1 MARADTVPFKTS
13 DKFLSDIFMGV
24 GVLAVLVIILVP
36 MSTFALDILLT
47 FSIAMAIIILMV
59 GMYTT
64 NPLNFSVFPS
74 LLLVITLYRLAL
86 NIASTRLILLHGSE
100 GDLAAGQVIRAFGQF
115 VVGGSYVVG
124 MVVFIIFVIINFV
137 VITKGATRIG
147 EVTARFTLDAMPGK
161 QMAIDADLN
170 AGMITEEEARQ
181 RRDKITREAEF
192 YGAMDGATKFV
203 RGDAIAGIIIVSI
216 NIVGGIIIGVL
227 QMKMPF
233 AEALKTFTLLS
244 IGDGLVAQVPAL
256 LISTAAGIV
265 VTQSAT
271 DKSLGRLLQDQLSF
285 QPAAI
290 MSSAG
295 IVFFFGLMPGMPH
308 IPFIL
313 ISVGIAALAWMS
325 MRAKVEEQEEALPPV
340 EEELTTE
347 TLLPMDVLEFEVGY
361 GLIPLVDTAQGGE
374 LLSRIKGMRRQVAGE
389 LGIIVPPI
397 HVRDNL
403 ELKPNEYRL
412 LLKGSEVARGE
423 AMVDRMMV
431 LNPEDVQTD
440 IAGVPVK
447 EPAFGLPA
455 LWIKKADNERA
466 QLSGLTVVDP
476 ATVIATHLTE
486 AIKSGSHELMG
497 RQELQAILDTVSKT
511 HPKVVDE
518 LVPSILPAGV
528 ILRVLKN
535 LLKERVSIKNM
546 LTILETLA
554 DYGTVVK
561 DPDFLTEYVRQALM
575 RIIARPYVQ
584 NDTLSVV
591 ALDPAIDALVVN
603 SIHRTEHG
611 AYLALDPERTQKI
624 LLALTREV
632 NKVSKQGIVPVLLT
646 SPMTRAHIKRLSE
659 RYMPELVVLSHNEI
673 PPEVVIKN
681 MGMVRIDADK
691 NV

>member
-1 MARADTVPFKTS
+1 M
-13 DKFLSDIFMGV
+13 FMSF
-24 GVLAVLVIILVP
+24 GVLVVLVIVLIPLP
-36 MSTFALDILLT
+36 TFALDILLT
-47 FSIAMAIIILMV
+47 FSLTIGITILMV

-74 LLLVITLYRLAL
+74 LLLVVTLYRLAL

-100 GDLAAGQVIRAFGQF
+100 GDLAAGRVIRAFGQF

-124 MVVFIIFVIINFV
+124 MVVFVIFVIINFV

-170 AGMITEEEARQ
+170 AGMITEDEARQ
-181 RRDKITREAEF
+181 RRGQIAREAEF

-203 RGDAIAGIIIVSI
+203 RGDAIAGILIVLI
-216 NIVGGIIIGVL
+216 NIIGGIIIGVL
-227 QMKMPF
+227 QMGMPF
-233 AEALKTFTLLS
+233 AEALRTYTLLT
-244 IGDGLVAQVPAL
+244 IGDGLIAQVPAL
-256 LISTAAGIV
+256 IISTAAGIV
-265 VTQSAT
+265 ITQSAT
-271 DKSLGRLLQDQLSF
+271 DKSLGKLLQQQLSF
-285 QPAAI
+285 QPMAI
-290 MSSAG
+290 MSSAA

-308 IPFIL
+308 IAFMFT
-313 ISVGIAALAWMS
+313 SSGIAALGWVS
-325 MRAKVEEQEEALPPV
+325 MRAKVNEKLEELPPP
-340 EEELTTE
+340 EEEVTPE
-347 TLLPMDVLEFEVGY
+347 VLLPMDVLEFEVGY
-361 GLIPLVDTAQGGE
+361 GLIPMVDTAQGGE

-389 LGIIVPPI
+389 FGIIVPPI

-412 LLKGSEVARGE
+412 LLKGAEISRGD
-423 AMVDRMMV
+423 AMVDRLLV
-431 LNPEDVQTD
+431 LNPEEIATD
-440 IAGVPVK
+440 IPGIPVK

-466 QLSGLTVVDP
+466 QLAGLTVVDP
-476 ATVIATHLTE
+476 STVIATHLTE
-486 AIKSGSHELMG
+486 AIKANAHELLG
-497 RQELQAILDTVSKT
+497 RQELQSILDTVTKS

-518 LVPSILPAGV
+518 LVPGTLPPGV

-554 DYGTVVK
+554 DYGAITK

-584 NDTLSVV
+584 NNAMNVL
-591 ALDPAIDALVVN
+591 ALDPAIDALVAN
-603 SIHRTEHG
+603 SIHRSEHG
-611 AYLALDPERTQKI
+611 SYLALDPDRTQKI
-624 LLALTREV
+624 LLALTKEV
-632 NKVSKQGIVPVLLT
+632 NKVSKQGIVPVLLS
-646 SPMTRAHIKRLSE
+646 SPMTRAYIKRLTE

-673 PPEVVIKN
+673 PPDVTLKN
-681 MGMVRIDADK
+681 QGMVRIDAD
-691 NV
+691 

>member
-1 MARADTVPFKTS
+1 MANAAVLPFKAPE
-13 DKFLSDIFMGV
+13 KFVTDIFMSI
-24 GVLAVLVIILVP
+24 GVLVVLVIILVP
-36 MSTFALDILLT
+36 LPTFALDILLT
-47 FSIAMAIIILMV
+47 FSITMAIIILMV

-86 NIASTRLILLHGSE
+86 NIASTRLILMHGSE
-100 GDLAAGQVIRAFGQF
+100 GDMAAGQVIRAFGQF

-124 MVVFIIFVIINFV
+124 MVVFVIFVIINFV

-170 AGMITEEEARQ
+170 AGMITEDDARK

-203 RGDAIAGIIIVSI
+203 RGDAIAGIIIVAI
-216 NIVGGIIIGVL
+216 NIIGGIIIGVL

-233 AEALKTFTLLS
+233 GEALKTFTLLS

-265 VTQSAT
+265 VTQSAS
-271 DKSLGRLLQDQLSF
+271 DKSLGKLLQEQLSF

-308 IPFIL
+308 IAFIL
-313 ISVGIAALAWMS
+313 SSAGIAGLAWMS
-325 MRAKVEEQEEALPPV
+325 MRAHVEEQAEEALPA

-361 GLIPLVDTAQGGE
+361 GLIPLVDTSQGGE
-374 LLSRIKGMRRQVAGE
+374 LLSRIKGMRRQVASE

-412 LLKGSEVARGE
+412 LLKGSEVAHGE
-423 AMVDRMMV
+423 AMVDRMLV
-431 LNPEDVQTD
+431 LNPEEVQTD

-486 AIKSGSHELMG
+486 SIKSGSHELMG

-518 LVPSILPAGV
+518 LVPGILPAGV

-554 DYGTVVK
+554 DYGAVIK

-575 RIIARPYVQ
+575 RVIARPYVQ
-584 NDTLSVV
+584 NDSISVV

-611 AYLALDPERTQKI
+611 AYLALDPDRTQKI
-624 LLALTREV
+624 LLALTKEV
-632 NKVSKQGIVPVLLT
+632 SKVSKQGIVPVLLT

-673 PPEVVIKN
+673 PPDVGIKN
-681 MGMVRIDADK
+681 MGMVRIDAD
-691 NV
+691 

>member
-1 MARADTVPFKTS
+1 MARADILPFKAS
-13 DKFLSDIFMGV
+13 DKFVSDVFMGI
-24 GVLAVLVIILVP
+24 GVLAVMVIILVP
-36 MSTFALDILLT
+36 LPTFALDILLT
-47 FSIAMAIIILMV
+47 FSITLAITILMV

-100 GDLAAGQVIRAFGQF
+100 GDTAAGQVIRAFGQF

-170 AGMITEEEARQ
+170 AGMITEEEARN
-181 RRDKITREAEF
+181 RREKISREAEF

-203 RGDAIAGIIIVSI
+203 RGDAIAGIIIVAI

-227 QMKMPF
+227 QMNMPF
-233 AEALKTFTLLS
+233 GEALKTFTLLS

-265 VTQSAT
+265 VTQSTT
-271 DKSLGRLLQDQLSF
+271 DKSLGKLLQEQLAF
-285 QPAAI
+285 QPMAI
-290 MSSAG
+290 LSSAG

-308 IPFIL
+308 FSFIL
-313 ISVGIAALAWMS
+313 ISAGIAALAWVS
-325 MRAKVEEQEEALPPV
+325 MRAKVEEQEEVAPPA

-361 GLIPLVDTAQGGE
+361 GLIPLVDTSQGGE

-423 AMVDRMMV
+423 AMVDRMLV

-486 AIKSGSHELMG
+486 AIKSSSYELMG
-497 RQELQAILDTVSKT
+497 RQELQSILDTVSKT

-518 LVPSILPAGV
+518 LVPGILPAGV

-554 DYGTVVK
+554 DYGAVVK

-584 NDTLSVV
+584 NDTINVV

-611 AYLALDPERTQKI
+611 AYLALDPDRTQKI
-624 LLALTREV
+624 LLALTKEV

-673 PPEVVIKN
+673 PPDVGIKN
-681 MGMVRIDADK
+681 LGMVRIDADK

>member
-1 MARADTVPFKTS
+1 
-13 DKFLSDIFMGV
+13 
-24 GVLAVLVIILVP
+24 
-36 MSTFALDILLT
+36 
-47 FSIAMAIIILMV
+47 
-59 GMYTT
+59 MYTT

-74 LLLVITLYRLAL
+74 LLLVVTLYRLAL

-100 GDLAAGQVIRAFGQF
+100 GDLAAGRVIRAFGQF

-124 MVVFIIFVIINFV
+124 MVVFVIFVIINFV

-170 AGMITEEEARQ
+170 AGMITEDEAR
-181 RRDKITREAEF
+181 RRREQIAREAEF

-203 RGDAIAGIIIVSI
+203 RGDAIAGIVIVLI
-216 NIVGGIIIGVL
+216 NIIGGIIIGVL
-227 QMKMPF
+227 QMGMPF
-233 AEALKTFTLLS
+233 AEALRTYTLLT
-244 IGDGLVAQVPAL
+244 IGDGLIAQVPAL
-256 LISTAAGIV
+256 IISTAAGIV

-271 DKSLGRLLQDQLSF
+271 DKSLGKLLQQQLSF
-285 QPAAI
+285 QPMAI
-290 MSSAG
+290 MSSAA

-308 IPFIL
+308 IAFML
-313 ISVGIAALAWMS
+313 TSSGIAALGWVS
-325 MRAKVEEQEEALPPV
+325 MRARVEEKLEEIPPP
-340 EEELTTE
+340 EEEVTPE
-347 TLLPMDVLEFEVGY
+347 VLLPMDVLEFEVGY
-361 GLIPLVDTAQGGE
+361 GLIPMVDTAQGGE

-389 LGIIVPPI
+389 FGIIVPPI

-412 LLKGSEVARGE
+412 LLKGSEISRGD
-423 AMVDRMMV
+423 AMIDRLLV
-431 LNPEDVQTD
+431 LNPEEIVTD
-440 IAGVPVK
+440 IPGIPVK

-455 LWIKKADNERA
+455 IWIKKADNERA
-466 QLSGLTVVDP
+466 QLAGLTVVDP
-476 ATVIATHLTE
+476 STVIATHLTE
-486 AIKSGSHELMG
+486 AIKANAHELLG
-497 RQELQAILDTVSKT
+497 RQELQSILDTVTKS

-518 LVPSILPAGV
+518 LVPGTLPPGV

-554 DYGTVVK
+554 DYGGITK

-584 NDTLSVV
+584 NNAMNVL
-591 ALDPAIDALVVN
+591 ALDPAIDALVAN

-611 AYLALDPERTQKI
+611 SYIALDPDRTQKI
-624 LLALTREV
+624 LLALTKEV

-646 SPMTRAHIKRLSE
+646 SPMTRAYIKRLTE

-673 PPEVVIKN
+673 PPDVTLKN
-681 MGMVRIDADK
+681 QGMVRIDAD
-691 NV
+691 

>member
-1 MARADTVPFKTS
+1 M
-13 DKFLSDIFMGV
+13 FMSF
-24 GVLAVLVIILVP
+24 GVLVVLVIVLIPLP
-36 MSTFALDILLT
+36 TFALDILLT
-47 FSIAMAIIILMV
+47 FSLTIGITILMV

-74 LLLVITLYRLAL
+74 LLLVVTLYRLAL

-100 GDLAAGQVIRAFGQF
+100 GDLAAGRVIRAFGQF

-124 MVVFIIFVIINFV
+124 MVVFVIFVIINFV

-170 AGMITEEEARQ
+170 AGMITEDEARQ
-181 RRDKITREAEF
+181 RRGQIAREAEF

-203 RGDAIAGIIIVSI
+203 RGDAIAGILIVLI
-216 NIVGGIIIGVL
+216 NIIGGIIIGVL
-227 QMKMPF
+227 QMGMPF
-233 AEALKTFTLLS
+233 AEALRTYTLLT
-244 IGDGLVAQVPAL
+244 IGDGLIAQVPAL
-256 LISTAAGIV
+256 IISTAAGIV
-265 VTQSAT
+265 ITQSAT
-271 DKSLGRLLQDQLSF
+271 DKSLGKLLQQQLSF
-285 QPAAI
+285 QPMAI
-290 MSSAG
+290 MSSAA

-308 IPFIL
+308 IAFML
-313 ISVGIAALAWMS
+313 TSSGIAALGWVS
-325 MRAKVEEQEEALPPV
+325 MRAKVNEKLEELPPP
-340 EEELTTE
+340 EEEVTPE
-347 TLLPMDVLEFEVGY
+347 VLLPMDVLEFEVGY
-361 GLIPLVDTAQGGE
+361 GLIPMVDTAQGGE

-389 LGIIVPPI
+389 FGIIVPPI

-412 LLKGSEVARGE
+412 LLKGAEISRGD
-423 AMVDRMMV
+423 AMVDRLLV
-431 LNPEDVQTD
+431 LNPEEIATD
-440 IAGVPVK
+440 IPGIPVK

-466 QLSGLTVVDP
+466 QLAGLTVVDP
-476 ATVIATHLTE
+476 STVIATHLTE
-486 AIKSGSHELMG
+486 AIKANAHELLG
-497 RQELQAILDTVSKT
+497 RQELQSILDTVTKS

-518 LVPSILPAGV
+518 LVPGTLPPGV

-554 DYGTVVK
+554 DYGAITK

-584 NDTLSVV
+584 NNAMNVL
-591 ALDPAIDALVVN
+591 ALDPAIDALVAN
-603 SIHRTEHG
+603 SIHRSEHG
-611 AYLALDPERTQKI
+611 SYLALDPDRTQKI
-624 LLALTREV
+624 LLALTKEV
-632 NKVSKQGIVPVLLT
+632 NKVSKQGIVPVLLS
-646 SPMTRAHIKRLSE
+646 SPMTRAYIKRLTE

-673 PPEVVIKN
+673 PPDVTLKN
-681 MGMVRIDADK
+681 QGMVRIDAD
-691 NV
+691 